1 MALLQQ
7 PYPQDV
13 AVNDKFA
20 AISEDLRPLSLQLS
34 CTDVVQVESLQQ
46 AWAGH
51 VAKKKSSCPSASE
64 H

>member
-46 AWAGH
+46 A
-51 VAKKKSSCPSASE
+51 
-64 H
+64 